1 MNNQCA
7 APSSM
12 GNEPIFAEL
21 AATTNYSFL
30 RGASHP
36 SDMVGKAMELG
47 YAGVGIADRNS
58 VAGVVRAYVAVREA
72 QEKAEQNI
80 GQRFDFQL
88 AVGARLVFAD
98 GRSEEHTSELQSL
111 MRISYAVFCLK
122 KKQQQHTKK

>member
-1 MNNQCA
+1 
-7 APSSM
+7 M

-58 VAGVVRAYVAVREA
+58 VAGVVRAYVAVRDA

-88 AVGARLVFAD
+88 AVGAGQK
-98 GRSEEHTSELQSL
+98 GRATCRERGVQ
-111 MRISYAVFCLK
+111 AV
-122 KKQQQHTKK
+122 

>member
-1 MNNQCA
+1 
-7 APSSM
+7 
-12 GNEPIFAEL
+12 
-21 AATTNYSFL
+21 
-30 RGASHP
+30 
-36 SDMVGKAMELG
+36 MVGKAMELG

-98 GRSEEHTSELQSL
+98 GTPDIIAYPATRFGWGRLTRMLNLGKLQIGSASC
-111 MRISYAVFCLK
+111 RERVWKYV
-122 KKQQQHTKK
+122 

>member
-80 GQRFDFQL
+80 RAEERRVGQEGVR
-88 AVGARLVFAD
+88 G
-98 GRSEEHTSELQSL
+98 GRSRWSPIH
-111 MRISYAVFCLK
+111 
-122 KKQQQHTKK
+122 